1 MPMNKYASILILL
14 LSLLVFI
21 PNFVK
26 ADSEQYCPTPI
37 TVIDEDTRAPILG
50 ATVTWSG
57 GQLTTDSDG
66 HVTFNPVVYSNNR
79 VTASADGYET
89 DSIWVYCRS
98 CGQQINEVIYLK
110 RIVQPPQPQYCTLDT
125 YVKDQNGNPI
135 DGNTY
140 VDGSFKGYDDH
151 LSVNVQIGTHTVEVR
166 KDGYNSDSTSITCT
180 CTETKRV
187 DLTLR
192 KIEEG
197 VKLSLSNFDVNPD
210 TICADRYE
218 HDYTNENIEL
228 SVRVN
233 LEQGHD
239 NTFVTTKFYVEDN
252 DGNWHYIDKD
262 DEYLDI
268 GQTKTFSVD
277 FNYYTDFLNEGVH
290 DVRARVEAEG
300 VIENIYSELDVRC
313 RYDRETI
320 EVGSISLDNEF
331 PNFGDVIV
339 VSATITLNY
348 HDYYHEKVYVK
359 GYLDNILIRS
369 EDMIFDGTDTQTF
382 QFTIDTGKYSTG
394 PHTVRVKAEYRDK
407 TDSSLR
413 TFSTSPVGY
422 YATGKEH
429 CLSVDKIWL
438 DNDLQPGESNKVN
451 VRVMSCGTKYE
462 KNVNMK
468 LEAFSKTYYTG
479 EFDVSPGSS
488 KDVFVSITVPEDASE
503 KQTFKITVWNSYT
516 SDTWTKDFVVSTGV
530 PFIEIKPEFM
540 IEDCQR
546 NRVSFDIV
554 NNGKV
559 SDTFTISLTGS
570 GAEWVTGVP
579 GTITLN
585 PGERKTVNAYMSI
598 PCDTEAGFYEF
609 TITAKG
615 SPEYSVT
622 STIQVVKSFRWPVI
636 FPTGLLVGWMFWL
649 PWFLI
654 IIVILILLILF
665 FVGYGSLINSRRR
678 PMFDCKGHGC

>member
-1 MPMNKYASILILL
+1 MNKYASILILF
-14 LSLLVFI
+14 LSLLVFTTNI
-21 PNFVK
+21 FNVY
-26 ADSEQYCPTPI
+26 AQQQQYCPTTI
-37 TVIDEDTRAPILG
+37 TVIDEDTRAPIAG

-57 GQLTTDSDG
+57 GQLITDENG
-66 HVTFNPVVYSNNR
+66 RVTFNTIVVSNNR
-79 VTASADGYET
+79 VTASAQEYET

-98 CGQQINEVIYLK
+98 CDQSISEVIYLR
-110 RIVQPPQPQYCTLDT
+110 RIVQPPQPQNCNLDI
-125 YVKDQNGNPI
+125 YIKDQSGNSI
-135 DGNTY
+135 DGNIY
-140 VDGSFKGYDDH
+140 VDGSYQGYDDH
-151 LSVNVQIGTHTVEVR
+151 MSVNVQIGTHTVEVR
-166 KDGYNSDSTSITCT
+166 KDGYNSDSSSVTCT

-197 VKLSLSNFDVNPD
+197 IKLRLSEFDVNPD
-210 TICADRYE
+210 NVCYRD
-218 HDYTNENIEL
+218 ENIEL

-262 DEYLDI
+262 DEYLDR
-268 GQTKTFSVD
+268 GQTKTFSID
-277 FNYYTDFLNEGVH
+277 FNYYTDFLDEGVH
-290 DVRARVEAEG
+290 DVRARVEAERI
-300 VIENIYSELDVRC
+300 IENIYSELDVRC

-339 VSATITLNY
+339 VSTSITLNY

-359 GYLDNILIRS
+359 GYLDNTLIRS
-369 EDMIFDGTDTQTF
+369 EDMIFYGTDTQTF
-382 QFTIDTGKYSTG
+382 QFTVDTGKYSTG

-422 YATGKEH
+422 YARGKEH

-438 DNDLQPGESNKVN
+438 DNDLKPGESNKVN
-451 VRVMSCGTKYE
+451 VRVMNCGTRYE
-462 KNVNMK
+462 NNVNMK

-503 KQTFKITVWNSYT
+503 KQTFKITVWNGYT
-516 SDTWTKDFVVSTGV
+516 SDTWTKDFVVSTGA
-530 PFIEIKPEFM
+530 PFIEIKPEFV

-546 NRVSFDIV
+546 NRVSFDII

-559 SDTFTISLTGS
+559 SDTFTISLTGY
-570 GAEWVTGVP
+570 GAGWITGVP

-615 SPEYSVT
+615 SPEYSIT
-622 STIQVVKSFRWPVI
+622 STIHVVKSLGWPTI
-636 FPTGLLVGWMFWL
+636 FPTGLFVGWVFWL
-649 PWFLI
+649 PWIIIILI
-654 IIVILILLILF
+654 ILFLLVLF
-665 FVGYGSLINSRRR
+665 FLAFGSSMNSRRR
-678 PMFDCKGHGC
+678 PMFDCNDHGC